1 MYANQTSSDPKEEV
15 PAPDTSAAE
24 KTSPSQPADSKSD
37 QPAEATANGTS
48 GDAKSSP
55 KLIKKPTIGSS
66 SWFTNSNPFTKSS
79 TESDAA
85 AEQSVDPKTPA
96 LEKTQAEAGGEVS
109 KTTDSSDL
117 PPNHLGEDV
126 PPGLDSVIVDPTDH
140 SNHSTDPAFSADNSD
155 LPNHLDDNVPPGQ
168 LAAPIGKGKG
178 KAKMTDA
185 DYAEYD
191 SSSAASNRSTGT
203 RNESVATDYTITSKN
218 TYSTAGTGASTL
230 ASRRQSAVQAPHSQG
245 KTITAGGIPLG
256 QRAMLER
263 ER

>member
-1 MYANQTSSDPKEEV
+1 M
-15 PAPDTSAAE
+15 
-24 KTSPSQPADSKSD
+24 
-37 QPAEATANGTS
+37 
-48 GDAKSSP
+48 
-55 KLIKKPTIGSS
+55 
-66 SWFTNSNPFTKSS
+66 
-79 TESDAA
+79 
-85 AEQSVDPKTPA
+85 
-96 LEKTQAEAGGEVS
+96 
-109 KTTDSSDL
+109 
-117 PPNHLGEDV
+117 
-126 PPGLDSVIVDPTDH
+126 
-140 SNHSTDPAFSADNSD
+140 
-155 LPNHLDDNVPPGQ
+155 
-168 LAAPIGKGKG
+168 GKGKG